1 MTRDRYSDKEDERY
15 SGRGGSYRDDEYRD
29 DLDDS
34 AEYDAYDSAY
44 MEAHDDEA
52 YDDETGASRALA
64 PISSDQGLAPYDE
77 QSRQVP
83 VVIPGT
89 GVSMGTPF
97 IKRRERPLTMRL
109 AILTV
114 VATLLVTGLMSV
126 TPIGAA
132 AQPGVSS
139 FEALAGA
146 VVLTKTEQ
154 YVWYTAAWGDSLTSL
169 AKKFGVQVG
178 GIMQM
183 NNLCPGQELQ
193 IGKQYKIPTNA
204 NYGANYQQ
212 EVQASGECNLLP
224 TSGVWGQTQ
233 FGTNWWNARAGEPGP
248 GSEAACSGS
257 YGSNY
262 MDFKFISPNW
272 NSGWVRGYSWYHDGV
287 DIAAPE
293 GNPIHAV
300 QTGQIIWAGYDATNG
315 FGWSVVI
322 NHCYHVSSLYGHMMG
337 LAPGIAIG
345 QNVDQGQVIGYE
357 GNTGWSTGPHLHIS
371 VMVDNQTVNPMMFY
385 ADVYHITHF
394 VAPS

>member
-1 MTRDRYSDKEDERY
+1 MARDRYSDQEDGRRPERDRPY
-15 SGRGGSYRDDEYRD
+15 DDDDFRDDPE
-29 DLDDS
+29 DS
-34 AEYDAYDSAY
+34 AEYDAYDSAH
-44 MEAHDDEA
+44 MEAYDDEA
-52 YDDETGASRALA
+52 YDDGTGAPRALA
-64 PISSDQGLAPYDE
+64 PVGSSQDLAPYE
-77 QSRQVP
+77 ESRQGP

-109 AILTV
+109 AILMM
-114 VATLLVTGLMSV
+114 VATLIMTGLMSV

-146 VVLTKTEQ
+146 VVLTKSQ
-154 YVWYTAAWGDSLTSL
+154 QFVWYTAQWGDSLASL
-169 AKKFGVQVG
+169 AKKFNVQVG

-193 IGKQYKIPTNA
+193 IGKQYKIPTSSS
-204 NYGANYQQ
+204 YGASYQQ

-224 TSGVWGQTQ
+224 TSGVWGQTV

-248 GSEAACSGS
+248 EAICSSS
-257 YGSNY
+257 YGPNY

-272 NSGWVRGYSWYHDGV
+272 NSSWVRGYSWYHDGV
-287 DIAAPE
+287 DITAPE

-300 QTGQIIWAGYDATNG
+300 QAGQIIWAGYDATNG

-322 NHCYHVSSLYGHMMG
+322 NHCYHVSTLYGHMMG
-337 LAPGIAIG
+337 LAPGITIG
-345 QNVDQGQVIGYE
+345 QNVDQGTVIGYE
-357 GNTGWSTGPHLHIS
+357 GSTGWATGPHLHIS
-371 VMVDNQTVNPMMFY
+371 VMVDNQTVDPMMFY